1 LHPNAQPL
9 EEAQRQLQLLLQ
21 QQDELAPGLYRD
33 LALYLQVLREGLLPA
48 VQQAC
53 FHVATQVVPER
64 YGQLPEERRLLFQQR
79 LATLVQ
85 RCNALL
91 TVEQLMGLAAQQQ
104 RRDHR
109 HRSVRRQRLL
119 DAFLEGAEA
128 QADDDDPDP
137 QAAAAPS
144 PPSATRRPPSQN
156 PDAPGSIH
164 LGLDLPLSADLFDRG
179 IAGLPGAAEQPELFE
194 PPALEPSEA
203 GERAEESADVDDDV
217 PPGRSELKM
226 LQSLFQMAA
235 EELGHEGLLPQDQV
249 APGAAA
255 AEPADGRINL
265 AMPAALEPASPLD
278 PDLTGSGLP
287 RDPLRQVSWW
297 RHFDRALSRRLR
309 NLSHALNVEMMRLGL
324 AQGLLPLNLLD
335 AVLEGQVEALP
346 APVNLLRLPLPL
358 PSGHGGPTEVLA
370 ILLRPGDLEFDQP
383 RLRTC
388 RQRLEQRRRALR
400 TMAKRYRIWQRRV
413 TALEAE
419 QQWFQD
425 SAQLQSRPLP
435 PS

>member
-1 LHPNAQPL
+1 MHPNAQPL

-21 QQDELAPGLYRD
+21 QQEELAPGLYRD

-53 FHVATQVVPER
+53 FHLATQVVPER
-64 YGQLPEERRLLFQQR
+64 YGQLPEERRVLFQQR

-119 DAFLEGAEA
+119 DAFLEGADA
-128 QADDDDPDP
+128 QADDDDSDR
-137 QAAAAPS
+137 QAVAAPS
-144 PPSATRRPPSQN
+144 PPSSTQQPSSQN
-156 PDAPGSIH
+156 LDAPGSIH

-179 IAGLPGAAEQPELFE
+179 IAGLPGAAEPPELFD
-194 PPALEPSEA
+194 PLAEA
-203 GERAEESADVDDDV
+203 GESSESGEQVEESGEADNDV
-217 PPGRSELKM
+217 PPDRSELKM

-235 EELGHEGLLPQDQV
+235 EGLGHEGLLPQDEV
-249 APGAAA
+249 ALAAA
-255 AEPADGRINL
+255 SAEPAEGRISL
-265 AMPAALEPASPLD
+265 AMPAAIEPASPPD
-278 PDLTGSGLP
+278 PAVTGTGLP
-287 RDPLRQVSWW
+287 RDPLLQVSWW

-358 PSGHGGPTEVLA
+358 PSGNGGPSEVLA
-370 ILLRPGDLEFDQP
+370 LLLRAGDLEF
-383 RLRTC
+383 
-388 RQRLEQRRRALR
+388 
-400 TMAKRYRIWQRRV
+400 
-413 TALEAE
+413 
-419 QQWFQD
+419 
-425 SAQLQSRPLP
+425 
-435 PS
+435 

>member
-1 LHPNAQPL
+1 MHPNAQPL

-33 LALYLQVLREGLLPA
+33 LALYLQVLREGLVPA

-53 FHVATQVVPER
+53 FHLATQVVPER
-64 YGQLPEERRLLFQQR
+64 YGQLPEERRRQFQQR
-79 LATLVQ
+79 LAGLVR

-104 RRDHR
+104 RRDDR
-109 HRSVRRQRLL
+109 RRSVRRQRLL
-119 DAFLEGAEA
+119 NAFLDGAEEA
-128 QADDDDPDP
+128 DGDGEGQADASSDSAATSAQPQSQP
-137 QAAAAPS
+137 QAEPA
-144 PPSATRRPPSQN
+144 
-156 PDAPGSIH
+156 GSVR
-164 LGLDLPLSADLFDRG
+164 LGLDLPLTADLFDRG
-179 IAGLPGAAEQPELFE
+179 IPGLPSTRDESAQEDPSDQSDRSEPSE
-194 PPALEPSEA
+194 PPAGQTSSEPIGA
-203 GERAEESADVDDDV
+203 GETQEASTAGGD
-217 PPGRSELKM
+217 LKM

-235 EELGHEGLLPQDQV
+235 EGLGHEGLVPQEL
-249 APGAAA
+249 AGMAT
-255 AEPADGRINL
+255 PADSSG
-265 AMPAALEPASPLD
+265 AWSGSDAD
-278 PDLTGSGLP
+278 PSTTGSGLP
-287 RDPLRQVSWW
+287 RDPLLQIRWW

-346 APVNLLRLPLPL
+346 APANLLRLPLPL
-358 PSGHGGPTEVLA
+358 PNGSGSPSEVLA
-370 ILLRPGDLEFDQP
+370 LLLRPGDLEFEQP

-388 RQRLEQRRRALR
+388 RKRLEQRRRALR

-419 QQWFQD
+419 QQWFRD
-425 SAQLQSRPLP
+425 SAQLQSRPQS